1 VNRKYRVLVWTMCG
15 VAASLAHAETSAA
28 ADSSGTGIVSER
40 KLAQI
45 TPGKSTKAQVQSLL
59 GKPWRIVQFND
70 CGHALPGQSDE
81 TWDYRGKDASGSY
94 RVHIE
99 FDDAGLAHLVAKI
112 PDQVS
117 GGRGT
122 TAKIAPGEAVSSM
135 KM

>member
-1 VNRKYRVLVWTMCG
+1 MNRTYRFMIWATLGMAAG
-15 VAASLAHAETSAA
+15 VSYAQSAVA
-28 ADSSGTGIVSER
+28 GNSDGIGLVSER
-40 KLAQI
+40 RLAEVI
-45 TPGKSTKAQVQSLL
+45 PGKSTKAQVESLL
-59 GKPWRIVQFND
+59 GKPWRVVQFND

-112 PDQVS
+112 PDQVN
-117 GGRGT
+117 GGKGT
-122 TAKIAPGEAVSSM
+122 TAKIAPGGVMSSM